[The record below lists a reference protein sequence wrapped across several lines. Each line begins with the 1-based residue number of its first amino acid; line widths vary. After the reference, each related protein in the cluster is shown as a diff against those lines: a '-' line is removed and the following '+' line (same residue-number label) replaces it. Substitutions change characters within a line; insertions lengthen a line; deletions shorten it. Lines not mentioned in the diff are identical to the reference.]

1 MAVQRGV
8 HRLLDEAGGERF
20 GGGVEALDRGFERIG
35 RASRQRGAD
44 GGGGGFDFTA
54 LVGHRE
60 ALAQDG
66 FHGGQQLLGFHLE
79 AWLRANRP
87 AAREWIETHDA
98 LPAEQA
104 AKLLLAA
111 GAVSTP
117 KN

>member
-1 MAVQRGV
+1 LSGDINGDRPSPSKLAGVLAKIKDPVQRV
-8 HRLLDEAGGERF
+8 
-20 GGGVEALDRGFERIG
+20 
-35 RASRQRGAD
+35 
-44 GGGGGFDFTA
+44 
-54 LVGHRE
+54 
-60 ALAQDG
+60 
-66 FHGGQQLLGFHLE
+66 QLLGFHLE

-111 GAVSTP
+111 RAVSAP